1 MSARAS
7 APRRVAVLGAGI
19 AGLSAAF
26 EVVRSGRG
34 QAVVLEASERVGG
47 KILSLAKS
55 GVVYEAGPDSFLS
68 AKPDVLELA
77 KELGLSE
84 ELVSTR
90 SGASSVSIYSGGRL
104 RALKGGLWPP
114 KASALMGS
122 GLLSWRAKLRLAL
135 GRWADSE
142 PAGASDESLADFVRR
157 CFGPEVLERIADPLL
172 AGIYAGDPEELSL
185 ESTFPQIKQALLKNG
200 AAAACAPWRPPP
212 GQSLFMTFRGG
223 LSRLPEALCAALPG
237 KTVRARVCVLSL
249 SRRGREWTVETS
261 AGLFQADAVV
271 SALPANVL
279 APAIE
284 RLDPE
289 MAAAL
294 REIPFASTAT
304 VSFLY
309 NDAALPRRPEGFGFL
324 VPRKEGKE
332 ISAATYSSAKF
343 PGRAPEG
350 KTLVRCF
357 VGGAGRGAAA
367 EKSEED
373 LIRLASE
380 ELSEILGLGKACRP
394 EQAKVWRW
402 IGANPQYVVG
412 HALRLKRLESC
423 LRGHPGLILA
433 GASYRGVGLP
443 DCVRSGRAA
452 ARAAISPSAG
462 LPAVS

>member
-1 MSARAS
+1 MSARAPE
-7 APRRVAVLGAGI
+7 PRRVAVLGAGI

-26 EVVRSGRG
+26 EIARSGRG
-34 QAVVLEASERVGG
+34 QATVLEASERAGG
-47 KILSLAKS
+47 KILSLARS
-55 GVVYEAGPDSFLS
+55 GAVYEAGPDSFLS

-77 KELGLSE
+77 KELGLSG

-90 SGASSVSIYSGGRL
+90 PGSSSVSIYSGGRL

-114 KASALMGS
+114 KASALLGS

-135 GRWADSE
+135 GRWAKPE
-142 PAGASDESLADFVRR
+142 PAGAPDESMADFVRR
-157 CFGPEVLERIADPLL
+157 RFGQEVLERIADPLL

-200 AAAACAPWRPPP
+200 AGAARAPWRPPP

-237 KTVRARVCVLSL
+237 KTVRTGARVLEL
-249 SRRGREWTVETS
+249 SRRGRQWTVETS
-261 AGLFQADAVV
+261 SGRFQADVII
-271 SALPANVL
+271 SALPANAL
-279 APAIE
+279 APAVE

-289 MAAAL
+289 LAAAL

-324 VPRKEGKE
+324 VPRKEGKA
-332 ISAATYSSAKF
+332 ISAATYSSSKF

-357 VGGAGRGAAA
+357 LGGAGRSAAA

-373 LIRLASE
+373 VIRLAAE
-380 ELSEILGLGKACRP
+380 ELSEILGLGKNCRP
-394 EQAKVWRW
+394 EEVRAWRW
-402 IGANPQYVVG
+402 IEANPQYVVG
-412 HALRLKRLESC
+412 HALRLRRLESC
-423 LRGHPGLILA
+423 LRSHPGLILA

-462 LPAVS
+462 FPAVA